1 MTAFDFAFMT
11 GTAIGTD
18 EDVFGGEFRAVSGAD
33 FGRQLGLYHPVG
45 PAFVINQAARPE
57 FRVARN
63 RARCRK
69 EPAFPS
75 PGTKA

>member
-11 GTAIGTD
+11 GAAIGTD
-18 EDVFGGEFRAVSGAD
+18 EDVLGGEFRAVSGAD

-57 FRVARN
+57 FRDCQAN
-63 RARCRK
+63 ATA
-69 EPAFPS
+69 PIPHW
-75 PGTKA
+75 